1 MKNPA
6 PGYLKHAREALAV
19 EAQCVGEAAS
29 RLGPA
34 FSNVCAA
41 VLARTTT
48 AAGGASGKV
57 VTTGIGKSGFIAR
70 KMASTLAST
79 GTPAFYLHPSEAMH
93 GDFGIIQGN
102 DILVAIAHGGETPEV
117 IEVAGFCR
125 RRGIPVAAITG
136 KLESTLARAADFVID
151 GSVSR
156 EACPLNL
163 APTSSSLVAMALADA
178 VAIAVMKERGFTEK
192 DFAALHPAGSLGR
205 KLSRV
210 EDHMHGMESLPTV
223 DPQTGFHAA
232 LEAVTKRN
240 FGIVAVVEGSPPR
253 LAGAISDG
261 DIRRHLLNRGASAL
275 EAKASDFMKPSPRVI
290 AADALA
296 IDAVLLM
303 EKHQITSLFVTAPGK
318 PGQLAGIVRMHDLL
332 AAKIV

>member
-1 MKNPA
+1 MKSLA
-6 PGYLKHAREALAV
+6 REFLVHAREALVV
-19 EAQCVGEAAS
+19 EAQCVADAAN

-34 FSNVCAA
+34 FSNLCGAIVE
-41 VLARTTT
+41 RT
-48 AAGGASGKV
+48 GQISGAGKV
-57 VTTGIGKSGFIAR
+57 VTSGIGKSGFIAR

-117 IEVAGFCR
+117 IEVARFCR

-136 KLESTLARAADFVID
+136 KLDSTLARASDFVID
-151 GSVSR
+151 GSIPR

-163 APTSSSLVAMALADA
+163 APTSSSLVAMALSDA
-178 VAIAVMKERGFTEK
+178 LAIAIMKERGFTAQ

-205 KLSRV
+205 RLSQV
-210 EDHMHGMESLPTV
+210 KDHMHDLDQLPTV
-223 DPQTGFHAA
+223 GLETDFHAA

-240 FGIVAVVEGSPPR
+240 FGIVAVVEGNPIR
-253 LAGAISDG
+253 LIGAISDG
-261 DIRRHLLNRGASAL
+261 DIRRHLLGHGARAL
-275 EAKASDFMKPSPRVI
+275 DSKVGEFMRRSPRVI
-290 AADALA
+290 TADALA
-296 IDAVLLM
+296 IDAVLVM
-303 EKHQITSLFVTAPGK
+303 EKHQITSLFVTAADDA
-318 PGQLAGIVRMHDLL
+318 GQLAGIVRMHDLL